1 MGLFDK
7 KFCGVC
13 GGKIGLF
20 GNRKLED
27 GNLCKDCAA
36 KLSPWFSERRH
47 STLEDIKGQL
57 AYREENKAAV
67 SAFHTTRSLG
77 RNYKVYLDEDARKFM
92 VSSASNLSQA
102 NPDVL
107 SYSQVT
113 GCDLDI
119 EEDRD
124 EIKRKDANGNS
135 VSYNPPR
142 YEYSYD
148 FYITIRV
155 NHPYF
160 DDMRFKLNPSRV
172 NTGERPMTGGST
184 NWKFKQRGINF
195 PGLGMGVNDYNEYV
209 QMGNEIKEALTQ
221 ARQAVRDEV
230 IAQTAPKKAVTCP
243 WCGATTFPDASGCC
257 EYCGGA
263 VNA

>member
-7 KFCGVC
+7 KFCSIC
-13 GGKIGLF
+13 GGKIGLL

-47 STLEDIKGQL
+47 SGVEDIKAQL

-77 RNYKVYLDEDARKFM
+77 RYTKVLLDEDARKFM
-92 VSSASNLSQA
+92 VAKTGNITA
-102 NPDVL
+102 ENPDVL
-107 SYSQVT
+107 DYSQVT

-119 EEDRD
+119 D
-124 EIKRKDANGNS
+124 ENRHELTRKDNEGKS

-148 FYITIRV
+148 FYVNIRV

-160 DDMRFKLNPSRV
+160 DEIRFNLNNGSV
-172 NTGERPMTGGST
+172 NTGERAMGGAASGWHSNT
-184 NWKFKQRGINF
+184 A
-195 PGLGMGVNDYNEYV
+195 GVNIRTGVGVNEYYELV
-209 QMGNEIKEALTQ
+209 NMGNEIKEALTQ
-221 ARQAVRDEV
+221 ARQEVRDEV
-230 IAQTAPKKAVTCP
+230 AAANAPKTAVVCP
-243 WCGATTFPDASGCC
+243 LCGATTIPDAQGCC

-263 VNA
+263 IRG